1 MSPLKAVVTHT
12 VQIKNYFSFEPQR
25 EREKRG
31 LKTDADP
38 DTVTQ
43 CLCAEA
49 LPKFLTELVSLR
61 RKYSDQRI
69 LMNKADVS
77 DAFRNVRV
85 DQTKTTI
92 SATR

>member
-1 MSPLKAVVTHT
+1 M
-12 VQIKNYFSFEPQR
+12 
-25 EREKRG
+25 
-31 LKTDADP
+31 
-38 DTVTQ
+38 
-43 CLCAEA
+43 CAEA